1 MKPKMDLKFKDP
13 INIAEL
19 SPDRNLLGVY
29 GDCLQAE
36 ILDFRSG

>member
-1 MKPKMDLKFKDP
+1 MKPKIDLKFKDP